1 MAGVTRFQDL
11 DSHKLA
17 VAVRREVLRLTRRE
31 AVRRDYKFLHQLRD
45 SARSAPRNIAEGYSR
60 FNPTEILPFL
70 NYAKSSLDETRN
82 HIEDGQEEGYFTA
95 DEAATVITLI
105 CRTIAA
111 TVRWM
116 QYLES
121 PAARAFYA
129 RHRALRRGTDAPRNN
144 RRRTDEPRT
153 DEPRTDEPRTDEP
166 RTDEP

>member
-1 MAGVTRFQDL
+1 MPGVTRFQDL

-129 RHRALRRGTDAPRNN
+129 RHRAIRRGDVAPTAKK
-144 RRRTDEPRT
+144 RRT
-153 DEPRTDEPRTDEP
+153 
-166 RTDEP
+166 